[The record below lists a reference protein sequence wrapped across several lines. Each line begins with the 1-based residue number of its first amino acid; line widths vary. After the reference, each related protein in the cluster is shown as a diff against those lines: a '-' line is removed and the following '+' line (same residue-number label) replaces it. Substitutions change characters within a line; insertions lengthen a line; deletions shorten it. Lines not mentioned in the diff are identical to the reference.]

1 MSNLIIDAYNT
12 ILYQPLYNFL
22 ILLYQYLPGH
32 DFGIAVIVLTISIR
46 LILYPLMAQSLKSQ
60 KVLSDLQP
68 KIKEIQEKF
77 KNNREKQ
84 TKEIFSLYQKEKINP
99 FSSFLSLLIQFPIL
113 IALYQ
118 VFWKGLNPETIN
130 HLYIFIPN
138 PGQIDPT
145 FLGIINLAQSSAIK
159 IDNIQYY
166 IWPNIILIVLV
177 GITQFLQT
185 KLLMPKSPE
194 SLKKQD
200 QTSQFS
206 SIIQKQMLY
215 FFPVFIIFILW
226 KLPTALSLYL
236 VVTNL
241 FSIAQQY
248 LILKPR
254 SENLTASGT

>member
-1 MSNLIIDAYNT
+1 MIDLIIGAYNT

-32 DFGIAVIVLTISIR
+32 DFGFAVIVLTILIR

-60 KVLSDLQP
+60 KILSDLQP
-68 KIKEIQEKF
+68 KIKEIQERF
-77 KNNREKQ
+77 KNDKQ
-84 TKEIFSLYQKEKINP
+84 KQAKEIFSLYQKEKINP
-99 FSSFLSLLIQFPIL
+99 FSSFLSILVQFPIL

-130 HLYIFIPN
+130 HLYSFIPN

-145 FLGIINLAQSSAIK
+145 FLGVINLAQSSAIK
-159 IDNIQYY
+159 IDNIQHY
-166 IWPNIILIVLV
+166 IWPNVLLIILV
-177 GITQFLQT
+177 GVTQFIQT
-185 KLLMPKSPE
+185 KLLMPKSRE

-206 SIIQKQMLY
+206 SMLQKQMLY

-226 KLPTALSLYL
+226 NLPTALSLYL
-236 VVTNL
+236 VITNL
-241 FSIAQQY
+241 FSIGQQY
-248 LILKPR
+248 LILKPKP
-254 SENLTASGT
+254 NYAQPN